1 MAANP
6 YREIEAGEPGR
17 IGWRVHYYDEVDS
30 TQRIAAEFANQ
41 SAAQGT
47 VVIAELQNAGRG
59 RMGRQWHSP
68 PRVNL
73 YATIILRPAMP
84 LNEVPRLSLVAG
96 VAAAEALE
104 TVAPG
109 RVALKWPN
117 DVWLRTGDINGG
129 AGDATAR
136 ASGLTAGASDLTPGA
151 LGKGKGNLPAG
162 ASDLTP
168 DLFPKGKGSND
179 EKIPSGL
186 GSGLVWRKAGGIIAE
201 AVTDGSQRLQCVL
214 LGIGLNLNLAREQV
228 PSELRDKAT
237 SVLIAT
243 GRGCDRI
250 ALAGALFKRLDTR
263 YMETETR
270 GFGVI
275 RPLWEHFSALTGRS
289 VVVVD
294 TGARIAGVVK
304 GIDADG
310 ALLLE
315 TTGRTIRILTGDVSI
330 EGAYD

>member
-1 MAANP
+1 MASNP

-41 SAAQGT
+41 GAAQGT

-68 PRVNL
+68 PGVNL
-73 YATIILRPAMP
+73 YTTIILRPTMP

-117 DVWLRTGDINGG
+117 DVWLANSER
-129 AGDATAR
+129 
-136 ASGLTAGASDLTPGA
+136 TAGASDLTPG
-151 LGKGKGNLPAG
+151 
-162 ASDLTP
+162 S
-168 DLFPKGKGSND
+168 FPKGKGSNA
-179 EKIPSGL
+179 
-186 GSGLVWRKAGGIIAE
+186 WRKAGGIIAE

-214 LGIGLNLNLAREQV
+214 LGIGINLNLAREQV

-243 GRGCDRI
+243 GRRCDRI

-263 YMETETR
+263 YMETEAQ

-294 TGARIAGVVK
+294 TGARISGVVK

-315 TTGRTIRILTGDVSI
+315 TAAGTQRILTGDVSI
-330 EGAYD
+330 EGAYDLF

>member
-6 YREIEAGEPGR
+6 YREIETGEPGR

-41 SAAQGT
+41 GAAQGT

-68 PRVNL
+68 PGVNL

-104 TVAPG
+104 TVAVAPG
-109 RVALKWPN
+109 RVVLKWPN
-117 DVWLRTGDINGG
+117 DVWLRTGDVNGG

-136 ASGLTAGASDLTPGA
+136 ASGLTAGASDLTPNP
-151 LGKGKGNLPAG
+151 LSKGKGDLTAG

-168 DLFPKGKGSND
+168 DPFPKGRGS
-179 EKIPSGL
+179 KI
-186 GSGLVWRKAGGIIAE
+186 VWRKAGGIIAE

-243 GRGCDRI
+243 GRRCDRI

>member
-1 MAANP
+1 VAANP
-6 YREIEAGEPGR
+6 YREVEAGEPGR

-30 TQRIAAEFANQ
+30 TQRIAAEFADQ
-41 SAAQGT
+41 GAAQGT

-68 PRVNL
+68 PGVNL

-96 VAAAEALE
+96 VAAAEALQ

-117 DVWLRTGDINGG
+117 DVWLAVEDVDGG
-129 AGDATAR
+129 TSD
-136 ASGLTAGASDLTPGA
+136 SGPVYKKGNLTAGASDLTPGPFPE
-151 LGKGKGNLPAG
+151 GKGSKYGEVSL
-162 ASDLTP
+162 
-168 DLFPKGKGSND
+168 PKGKGTDSR
-179 EKIPSGL
+179 KVSGRD
-186 GSGLVWRKAGGIIAE
+186 SVVWRKAGGIIAE

-243 GRGCDRI
+243 GRLCDRI
-250 ALAGALFKRLDTR
+250 ALAGTLFKRLDTR
-263 YMETETR
+263 YMETETQ

-294 TGARIAGVVK
+294 TGARIVGVVK

-315 TTGRTIRILTGDVSI
+315 TAAGTKRILTGDVSI
-330 EGAYD
+330 EGAYDLF

>member
-6 YREIEAGEPGR
+6 YREIETGEPGR

-41 SAAQGT
+41 GAAQGT

-68 PRVNL
+68 PGVNL

-117 DVWLRTGDINGG
+117 DVWLRTGDVNGG

-136 ASGLTAGASDLTPGA
+136 ASGQTAD
-151 LGKGKGNLPAG
+151 

-168 DLFPKGKGSND
+168 DPFPKGRGS
-179 EKIPSGL
+179 KIA
-186 GSGLVWRKAGGIIAE
+186 WRKAGGIIAE

-243 GRGCDRI
+243 GRRCDRI

-263 YMETETR
+263 YMETETQ

>member
-6 YREIEAGEPGR
+6 YREIETGEPGR

-41 SAAQGT
+41 GAAQGT

-68 PRVNL
+68 PGVNL

-96 VAAAEALE
+96 VAVAEALE

-117 DVWLRTGDINGG
+117 DVWLRTGDVNGG

-136 ASGLTAGASDLTPGA
+136 ASGQTAD
-151 LGKGKGNLPAG
+151 

-168 DLFPKGKGSND
+168 DPFPKGRGS
-179 EKIPSGL
+179 KIA
-186 GSGLVWRKAGGIIAE
+186 WRKAGGIIAE

-243 GRGCDRI
+243 GRRCDRI

-263 YMETETR
+263 YMETETH

>member
-6 YREIEAGEPGR
+6 YREIETGEPGR

-30 TQRIAAEFANQ
+30 TQRIAVEFANQ
-41 SAAQGT
+41 AAAQGT

-68 PRVNL
+68 PGVNL

-117 DVWLRTGDINGG
+117 DVWLRTGDVNGG

-136 ASGLTAGASDLTPGA
+136 ASGQTAD
-151 LGKGKGNLPAG
+151 

-168 DLFPKGKGSND
+168 DPFPKGRES
-179 EKIPSGL
+179 KIA
-186 GSGLVWRKAGGIIAE
+186 WRKAGGIIAE

-228 PSELRDKAT
+228 PSELRDNAT

-243 GRGCDRI
+243 GRRCDRI

>member
-1 MAANP
+1 VAANP

-17 IGWRVHYYDEVDS
+17 IGWRVHYYEQVDS

-41 SAAQGT
+41 GAAQGT

-68 PRVNL
+68 PGVNL

-84 LNEVPRLSLVAG
+84 LNKVPRLSLVAG

-117 DVWLRTGDINGG
+117 DVWLRTGDVIGG

-136 ASGLTAGASDLTPGA
+136 ASGLTAGASDLTPG
-151 LGKGKGNLPAG
+151 P
-162 ASDLTP
+162 
-168 DLFPKGKGSND
+168 FPKGKGS
-179 EKIPSGL
+179 KIA
-186 GSGLVWRKAGGIIAE
+186 WRKAGGIIAE

-214 LGIGLNLNLAREQV
+214 LGIGLNLNLAHDQM

-243 GRGCDRI
+243 GRRCDRI
-250 ALAGALFKRLDTR
+250 ALAGALFKWLDTR
-263 YMETETR
+263 YMETETQ

-289 VVVVD
+289 VTVVD
-294 TGARIAGVVK
+294 TGARIAGRVK

-315 TTGRTIRILTGDVSI
+315 TAAGTQRILTGDVSI
-330 EGAYD
+330 EVF

>member
-6 YREIEAGEPGR
+6 YREIEAVESGR

-41 SAAQGT
+41 GAAQGT
-47 VVIAELQNAGRG
+47 VVIAESQNAGRG

-68 PRVNL
+68 PGVNL

-117 DVWLRTGDINGG
+117 DVWLRTGDVNGG
-129 AGDATAR
+129 AG
-136 ASGLTAGASDLTPGA
+136 GLTAGASDLTPDPFA
-151 LGKGKGNLPAG
+151 
-162 ASDLTP
+162 
-168 DLFPKGKGSND
+168 KGKGSND

-186 GSGLVWRKAGGIIAE
+186 GSGRVWRKAGGIIAE

-243 GRGCDRI
+243 GRRCDRI

-294 TGARIAGVVK
+294 TGARIVGVVK

>member
-1 MAANP
+1 MASNR
-6 YREIEAGEPGR
+6 YREIETGEPGR

-30 TQRIAAEFANQ
+30 TQRLAAEFANQ
-41 SAAQGT
+41 GAAQGT

-68 PRVNL
+68 PGVNL
-73 YATIILRPAMP
+73 YTTIILRPTMP
-84 LNEVPRLSLVAG
+84 LSEVPRLSLVAG

-117 DVWLRTGDINGG
+117 DVWLAN
-129 AGDATAR
+129 
-136 ASGLTAGASDLTPGA
+136 SELTAGASDLTPV
-151 LGKGKGNLPAG
+151 P
-162 ASDLTP
+162 
-168 DLFPKGKGSND
+168 FPKGKGN
-179 EKIPSGL
+179 KNA
-186 GSGLVWRKAGGIIAE
+186 WRKAGGIIAE

-214 LGIGLNLNLAREQV
+214 LGIGLNLNLARDQV

-243 GRGCDRI
+243 GRRCDRT
-250 ALAGALFKRLDTR
+250 ALAGALFKRLNTR
-263 YMETETR
+263 YMETESQ

-289 VVVVD
+289 VIVVD
-294 TGARIAGVVK
+294 TGARITGVVK
-304 GIDADG
+304 GIDTDG

-315 TTGRTIRILTGDVSI
+315 TAAGTQRILTGDVSI
-330 EGAYD
+330 EGAYDLF

>member
-6 YREIEAGEPGR
+6 YREIETGEPGR

-41 SAAQGT
+41 GAAQGT
-47 VVIAELQNAGRG
+47 VVIAESQNAGRG

-68 PRVNL
+68 PGVNL

-117 DVWLRTGDINGG
+117 DVWLRTGDVNGG

-136 ASGLTAGASDLTPGA
+136 ASGLT
-151 LGKGKGNLPAG
+151 AG

-243 GRGCDRI
+243 GRRCDRI

-263 YMETETR
+263 YMETGTR

-294 TGARIAGVVK
+294 MGARIAGVVK

>member
-1 MAANP
+1 MASNP

-41 SAAQGT
+41 GAAQGT

-68 PRVNL
+68 PGVNL
-73 YATIILRPAMP
+73 YATIILRPTMP

-117 DVWLRTGDINGG
+117 DVWLANSDL
-129 AGDATAR
+129 
-136 ASGLTAGASDLTPGA
+136 SAGASDLTPG
-151 LGKGKGNLPAG
+151 P
-162 ASDLTP
+162 
-168 DLFPKGKGSND
+168 FPKGKGSKYGEASLPKGKGAD
-179 EKIPSGL
+179 SKKVSGRD
-186 GSGLVWRKAGGIIAE
+186 SVPWRKAGGIIAE
-201 AVTDGSQRLQCVL
+201 AITDGSQRLQCVL

-228 PSELRDKAT
+228 PPELRDKAT
-237 SVLIAT
+237 SVRIAT
-243 GRGCDRI
+243 GRPCDRI
-250 ALAGALFKRLDTR
+250 AFAGALFKRLDTR
-263 YMETETR
+263 YMETETQ

-294 TGARIAGVVK
+294 TGARITGVVK
-304 GIDADG
+304 GIDTDG

-315 TTGRTIRILTGDVSI
+315 TAAGMQRILTGDVSI
-330 EGAYD
+330 EGAYV

>member
-6 YREIEAGEPGR
+6 YREIETGEPGR

-68 PRVNL
+68 PGVNL

-117 DVWLRTGDINGG
+117 DVWLRTGDVNGG

-136 ASGLTAGASDLTPGA
+136 ASGQTAD
-151 LGKGKGNLPAG
+151 

-168 DLFPKGKGSND
+168 DPFPKGRES
-179 EKIPSGL
+179 KIA
-186 GSGLVWRKAGGIIAE
+186 WRKAGGIIAE

-243 GRGCDRI
+243 GRRCDRI

>member
-1 MAANP
+1 VAANP

-41 SAAQGT
+41 GAAQGT

-68 PRVNL
+68 PGVNL
-73 YATIILRPAMP
+73 YATIILRPTMP

-109 RVALKWPN
+109 RIALKWPN
-117 DVWLRTGDINGG
+117 DVWL
-129 AGDATAR
+129 
-136 ASGLTAGASDLTPGA
+136 ASGEPTAGASDLTPG
-151 LGKGKGNLPAG
+151 P
-162 ASDLTP
+162 
-168 DLFPKGKGSND
+168 FPKGKGSKN
-179 EKIPSGL
+179 P
-186 GSGLVWRKAGGIIAE
+186 WRKAGGIIAE

-243 GRGCDRI
+243 GRACDRI
-250 ALAGALFKRLDTR
+250 ALAEALFKRLDTR
-263 YMETETR
+263 YMETETQ
-270 GFGVI
+270 GFRVI

-289 VVVVD
+289 VTVVD
-294 TGARIAGVVK
+294 AGARIAGVVK

-315 TTGRTIRILTGDVSI
+315 TAAGTQRILTGDVSI
-330 EGAYD
+330 EGAYDLF

>member
-1 MAANP
+1 
-6 YREIEAGEPGR
+6 
-17 IGWRVHYYDEVDS
+17 
-30 TQRIAAEFANQ
+30 
-41 SAAQGT
+41 
-47 VVIAELQNAGRG
+47 
-59 RMGRQWHSP
+59 
-68 PRVNL
+68 
-73 YATIILRPAMP
+73 MP

-117 DVWLRTGDINGG
+117 DVWLRTGDVNGG

-136 ASGLTAGASDLTPGA
+136 ASGQTAD
-151 LGKGKGNLPAG
+151 

-168 DLFPKGKGSND
+168 DPFPKGRGS
-179 EKIPSGL
+179 KIA
-186 GSGLVWRKAGGIIAE
+186 WRKAGGIIAE

-243 GRGCDRI
+243 GRRCDRI

>member
-41 SAAQGT
+41 GAAQGT

-68 PRVNL
+68 PGVNL
-73 YATIILRPAMP
+73 YATIILRPTMP

-117 DVWLRTGDINGG
+117 DVWLASGEL
-129 AGDATAR
+129 TAR
-136 ASGLTAGASDLTPGA
+136 AR
-151 LGKGKGNLPAG
+151 
-162 ASDLTP
+162 DLTP
-168 DLFPKGKGSND
+168 DPFPKGKGSKYGEVPLPKTGTD
-179 EKIPSGL
+179 SRKVSGG
-186 GSGLVWRKAGGIIAE
+186 GSVVWRKAGGIIAE

-243 GRGCDRI
+243 GRLCDRI

-263 YMETETR
+263 YMETETQ

-289 VVVVD
+289 VIVVD

-304 GIDADG
+304 GIDEDG

-315 TTGRTIRILTGDVSI
+315 TAAGTQRILTGDVSI

>member
-1 MAANP
+1 MASNP

-17 IGWRVHYYDEVDS
+17 IGWRIHYYDEVDS

-41 SAAQGT
+41 GAAQGT

-68 PRVNL
+68 PGVNL
-73 YATIILRPAMP
+73 YVTIILRPTMP

-117 DVWLRTGDINGG
+117 DVWLAN
-129 AGDATAR
+129 
-136 ASGLTAGASDLTPGA
+136 SELTAGAGDLTPG
-151 LGKGKGNLPAG
+151 P
-162 ASDLTP
+162 
-168 DLFPKGKGSND
+168 FPKGKGSKNA
-179 EKIPSGL
+179 
-186 GSGLVWRKAGGIIAE
+186 WRKAGGIIAE

-243 GRGCDRI
+243 GRRCDRI

-263 YMETETR
+263 YMETEAQ

-294 TGARIAGVVK
+294 TGTRISGVVK
-304 GIDADG
+304 GIG
-310 ALLLE
+310 RL
-315 TTGRTIRILTGDVSI
+315 RTIAIVGQGGSGKT
-330 EGAYD
+330 